1 MSDHTTIS
9 NINNR
14 TAGSGGYAKSSGT
27 VQSWKNKSF
36 DAVQTEEQASRTAA
50 RAIVMDKESFFKTA
64 SKTSNPEKKR
74 ESFETALTM
83 AEEKPAE
90 ENLSSSVFGFED
102 VLDVINPLQHLPVV
116 NLVYR
121 GLTGDTIK
129 PMAQIIGGGLYGGP
143 VGAISGTV
151 NAVIEHE
158 TGHDIAGNVL
168 ALVRGENGSENESI
182 EFARAKDNP
191 EKQLEIAAGYF
202 EDSAREIAAKRELPG
217 TAMAF
222 VNLKKTAISY
232 DKRAAAGG
240 RTAGY
245 MNVRRPS
252 DPAPVSYTPA
262 PITPET
268 LPHRDPVTRM
278 ELSPLPPETGF

>member
-1 MSDHTTIS
+1 METMIQQVE
-9 NINNR
+9 R
-14 TAGSGGYAKSSGT
+14 VGY
-27 VQSWKNKSF
+27 
-36 DAVQTEEQASRTAA
+36 
-50 RAIVMDKESFFKTA
+50 
-64 SKTSNPEKKR
+64 
-74 ESFETALTM
+74 
-83 AEEKPAE
+83 
-90 ENLSSSVFGFED
+90 
-102 VLDVINPLQHLPVV
+102 
-116 NLVYR
+116 
-121 GLTGDTIK
+121 
-129 PMAQIIGGGLYGGP
+129 
-143 VGAISGTV
+143 
-151 NAVIEHE
+151 E
-158 TGHDIAGNVL
+158 TGQRFVRAEPRLVRNERDGTIDVTL

-252 DPAPVSYTPA
+252 NPAPVSYTPA